1 MLMVEYTWDSCDK
14 RRERRARWRRGTYDA
29 YVLSVGNA
37 FNKGST
43 EEQRLCGSK
52 VTSSTSY
59 SARTDL
65 GDSFKTL
72 RASYDCYE

>member
-1 MLMVEYTWDSCDK
+1 MIVEYTWDSWDK

-52 VTSSTSY
+52 VTSSTLYRDLMDVGESF
-59 SARTDL
+59 RTFRE
-65 GDSFKTL
+65 S
-72 RASYDCYE
+72 